1 MNKLYK
7 TLARYCEETIW
18 EYEDRVQLALRKMDR
33 ERAPLSMVDRSLYNE
48 IMDAV
53 DEWGADNEVDV
64 EDVDIEELI
73 FVC

>member
-7 TLARYCEETIW
+7 TLARYCEEVIW

-33 ERAPLSMVDRSLYNE
+33 ERAPLSMVDSSLYNE
-48 IMDAV
+48 MMDAV

-73 FVC
+73 FVY

>member
-53 DEWGADNEVDV
+53 DEYGADNEVDV
-64 EDVDIEELI
+64 EEVDIEEII
-73 FVC
+73 FA